1 MEHAG
6 GGGGGGGG
14 GGVRPSGGSFFKN
27 PIPRNRRGA
36 RFFSKKS
43 EGCSIFFKK
52 NRRGA
57 RFFLKKLSFFEKT
70 GALL

>member
-36 RFFSKKS
+36 RFF
-43 EGCSIFFKK
+43 
-52 NRRGA
+52 
-57 RFFLKKLSFFEKT
+57 EKIGGMLDCFQQVLT
-70 GALL
+70 